1 MAERRGSVYHRGV
14 NTSDSLWQRLRRR
27 FDPSGATE
35 SPPATMADRHHAQA
49 EGSLRALLDDSSIP
63 PAIRTSLA
71 ADFARLEAM
80 LGKLERDELHLA
92 VFGRVSVGK
101 SALANALL
109 GEDAFAVGV
118 LHGTTREATP
128 RHWQEVA
135 GSGVH
140 VIDTPGIDELDGEAR
155 ERLAFEVAGISDLV
169 VFVVDGDM
177 TIRERDALALLART
191 ERPLLL
197 ALNKAD
203 RYADSERESL
213 LLRLREHAAGFVRAD
228 DVVAVSARP
237 SPIRRIEVGADGH
250 EQIESVER
258 PADIE
263 NLRTRLADVL
273 AREGK
278 TLSALNASLFAG
290 RLTDTVGARI
300 IEARRELATKV
311 IRQYCIAKSVAV
323 ALNPIPVADLLAAG
337 ALDAAL
343 VMHLARV
350 YGLPLTRREAG
361 GLIATICAQLV
372 ALMGAIWGINLVA
385 SALKGV
391 SAGMSTVLTAA
402 AQGALAWYATE
413 IVGRAAD
420 RYLAAGKSW
429 GDQGPKRI
437 VSDIVASLD
446 RDSILREARAEILAR
461 LKTRGDNP
469 AA

>member
-1 MAERRGSVYHRGV
+1 MNSNA
-14 NTSDSLWQRLRRR
+14 TWWQRLRDR
-27 FDPSGATE
+27 FTQ
-35 SPPATMADRHHAQA
+35 PAPEADTRAAAADNHHSQA
-49 EGSLRALLDDSSIP
+49 EQSLRALFEDP
-63 PAIRTSLA
+63 HVPATVRNSLA
-71 ADFARLEAM
+71 ADFNRLEAM

-109 GEDAFAVGV
+109 GEHAFEVGV

-128 RHWQEVA
+128 RPWQEVA

-140 VIDTPGIDELDGEAR
+140 LIDTPGIDELDGEAR
-155 ERLAFEVAGISDLV
+155 EKLAVEVAGISDLV
-169 VFVVDGDM
+169 IFVVDGDM
-177 TIRERDALALLART
+177 TTRERDALVQLAQT

-203 RYADSERESL
+203 RYDEGELTRL
-213 LLRLREHAAGFVRAD
+213 LTRLREHAAGLVQPE
-228 DVVAVSARP
+228 DVVAVSAQP
-237 SPIRRIEVGADGH
+237 PPLRRISLDADGR
-250 EQIESVER
+250 EQVEMIR
-258 PADIE
+258 QSANIDA
-263 NLRTRLADVL
+263 LRNRLTDVL
-273 AREGK
+273 TREGR

-290 RLTDTVGARI
+290 RLTDAVAQRI
-300 IEARRELATKV
+300 VVARRELATKV

-350 YGLPLTRREAG
+350 YGLPITRREAG
-361 GLIATICAQLV
+361 GLIATICAQLA
-372 ALMGAIWGINLVA
+372 ALMGAIWGIHLVA
-385 SALKGV
+385 SALKGI
-391 SAGMSTVLTAA
+391 SAGMSTVLTAT

-429 GDQGPKRI
+429 GDQGAKRV

-446 RDSILREARAEILAR
+446 RDSILREARAEIMRR
-461 LKTRGDNP
+461 LRTNGE
-469 AA
+469 AQS

>member
-1 MAERRGSVYHRGV
+1 MLADGSWWR
-14 NTSDSLWQRLRRR
+14 RLRGR
-27 FDPSGATE
+27 FTRSSATPE
-35 SPPATMADRHHAQA
+35 TRPMAGHGHHGQA
-49 EGSLRALLDDSSIP
+49 EESLRALLEDP
-63 PAIRTSLA
+63 QVPAAVRTSLA
-71 ADFARLEAM
+71 TDFERLEAM

-109 GEDAFAVGV
+109 GENAFEVGV

-128 RHWQEVA
+128 RRWQEVA

-140 VIDTPGIDELDGEAR
+140 LIDTPGIDELDGEAR
-155 ERLAFEVAGISDLV
+155 EQLANEVAAVSDLV

-177 TIRERDALALLART
+177 TTREREALVQLART

-203 RYADSERESL
+203 RYDDEELARL
-213 LLRLREHAAGFVRAD
+213 LARLREHTASLVQAE
-228 DVVAVSARP
+228 DVVAVSAQP
-237 SPIRRIEVGADGH
+237 PPLRRLSIDADGREQVEMIPQLANIDALRNRLIEV
-250 EQIESVER
+250 
-258 PADIE
+258 
-263 NLRTRLADVL
+263 LT
-273 AREGK
+273 REGR
-278 TLSALNASLFAG
+278 TLAALNASLFAG
-290 RLTDTVGARI
+290 RLTDAVARRI
-300 IEARRELATKV
+300 VLARRELAAKV
-311 IRQYCIAKSVAV
+311 IRQYCIAKSIAV

-350 YGLPLTRREAG
+350 YGLPITRREAG
-361 GLIATICAQLV
+361 GLITTICAQLA
-372 ALMGAIWGINLVA
+372 ALMGAIWGIHLVA
-385 SALKGV
+385 SALKGI
-391 SAGMSTVLTAA
+391 SAGMSTVLTAS

-429 GDQGPKRI
+429 GDLGAKRV

-446 RDSILREARAEILAR
+446 RDSILREARGEILRR
-461 LKTRGDNP
+461 LRNRDALEP
-469 AA
+469 

>member
-1 MAERRGSVYHRGV
+1 MAALAGTVYHRHV
-14 NTSDSLWQRLRRR
+14 NTPDSLWTRLRRR
-27 FDPSGATE
+27 FRDEQVSGDAETAGAGVHHHEQAT
-35 SPPATMADRHHAQA
+35 D
-49 EGSLRALLDDSSIP
+49 SLRALLDDPSIP
-63 PAIRTSLA
+63 TKVRTALA
-71 ADFARLEAM
+71 ADFARLEAL

-109 GEDAFAVGV
+109 GENAFTVGV

-128 RHWQEVA
+128 RPWREVG

-140 VIDTPGIDELDGEAR
+140 LIDTPGIDELDGETR
-155 ERLAFEVAGISDLV
+155 ERLAYEVAAVSDLV

-177 TIRERDALALLART
+177 TSRERDALALLART

-203 RYADSERESL
+203 RYADDERESL
-213 LLRLREHAAGFVRAD
+213 LQRLRDHAEGLVRPE

-237 SPIRRIEVGADGH
+237 AALREVRVDANGS
-250 EQIESVER
+250 EQVHMRER
-258 PADIE
+258 GADIE
-263 NLRTRLADVL
+263 ALRDRLTDVL
-273 AREGK
+273 VREGR

-290 RLTDTVGARI
+290 RLSDNVGTRI
-300 IEARRELATKV
+300 VEIRREIAAKV
-311 IRQYCIAKSVAV
+311 IRQYCIAKSIAV
-323 ALNPIPVADLLAAG
+323 ALNPVPVADLLAAG

-343 VMHLARV
+343 VMHLGRV

-361 GLIATICAQLV
+361 SLITTICAQLV
-372 ALMGAIWGINLVA
+372 ALMGAIWGIHLAA
-385 SALKGV
+385 SALKGL

-402 AQGALAWYATE
+402 TQGALAWYATE
-413 IVGRAAD
+413 LVGRVAE

-429 GDQGPKRI
+429 GDKGAKKVVNEI
-437 VSDIVASLD
+437 VESLD

-461 LKTRGDNP
+461 LRGS
-469 AA
+469 AASS